1 MKQLK
6 ILISVLFILFVCV
19 IVAKTTD
26 GLKSK
31 PNFGRTHFI
40 VGYEDY
46 DLELDD
52 SESATRADD
61 VADEAIGDTSMCID
75 KNGKLC
81 SALFAPDHNLRAALR
96 HLIKHEQERISVAV
110 FAFTD
115 APIARE
121 LVQAHKRGVKIELMT
136 DPSCLRS
143 QHQKI
148 DLLREV
154 GIPIYVYKSE
164 LSKGPSS
171 IMHNKFAIFSK
182 SIQDKTILW
191 TGSFNFTKS
200 GSDFNQEN
208 VLVLDDAKIIK
219 QYADQFEKLK
229 GRTEKLRRS
238 IKLAFNDKCFTTTI
252 PS

>member
-6 ILISVLFILFVCV
+6 ILISVLFGLCIYAL
-19 IVAKTTD
+19 IANTAD

-52 SESATRADD
+52 SDGPMRADD
-61 VADEAIGDTSMCID
+61 VADEAIGETAICMD
-75 KNGKLC
+75 KNGRIC
-81 SALFAPDHNLRAALR
+81 SALFAPDHSLRAALR
-96 HLIKHEQERISVAV
+96 HLIKHEQESISVAV

-115 APIARE
+115 GPIARE
-121 LVQAHKRGVKIELMT
+121 LIQAHKRGVKIELMT
-136 DPSCLRS
+136 DPTCLRS

-148 DLLREV
+148 DSLREA

-219 QYADQFEKLK
+219 QYADQFERLR
-229 GRTEKLRRS
+229 GRTEKLRGS
-238 IKLAFNDKCFTTTI
+238 VKLALNNRRFTTTI